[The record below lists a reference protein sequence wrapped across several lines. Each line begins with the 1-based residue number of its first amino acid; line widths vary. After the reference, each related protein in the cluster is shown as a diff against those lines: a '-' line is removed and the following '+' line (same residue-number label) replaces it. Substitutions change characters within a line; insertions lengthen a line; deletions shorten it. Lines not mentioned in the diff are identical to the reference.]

1 MLMTEGYLRKRQQQ
15 VQDMLY
21 ISWHVEAFA
30 RQKKLPKLE
39 VILKT
44 RAKQIKKRET
54 DMDELI
60 QTAKRKGLKGP
71 WDR

>member
-1 MLMTEGYLRKRQQQ
+1 
-15 VQDMLY
+15 MLY

-39 VILKT
+39 TILKT
-44 RAKQIKKRET
+44 RAKQIKKCET
-54 DMDELI
+54 AMDELI
-60 QTAKRKGLKGP
+60 QVAKRKGLKGP

>member
-1 MLMTEGYLRKRQQQ
+1 
-15 VQDMLY
+15 MLY